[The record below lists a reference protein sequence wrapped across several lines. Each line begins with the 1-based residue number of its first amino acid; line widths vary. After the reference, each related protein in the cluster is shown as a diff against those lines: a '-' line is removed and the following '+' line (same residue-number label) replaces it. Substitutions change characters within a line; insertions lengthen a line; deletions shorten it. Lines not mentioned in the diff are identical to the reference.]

1 MEVIVE
7 FTTWSHHITLFAYF
21 SIRITFLASFLTP
34 LCVCPIKA
42 CGIASL
48 RTRSHA
54 IWLKFPSADWH
65 LVDTSSSSI
74 FSLNERKTNKSR
86 GCSQG
91 VVCAGITTNFKFLA
105 RAVSSTA
112 LCKWA
117 WHASRSSTQSRFG
130 NTCAKILHKV
140 SKYSIMVSAVTQEVI
155 RRQSKKLQ
163 FAGFSAGSD
172 ATAAQRRWGSTCS
185 LPGAEGRDQ
194 SSKGTTQAVAR
205 DFGACRFTC
214 GCFGG
219 N

>member
-7 FTTWSHHITLFAYF
+7 FTTWSHHITL
-21 SIRITFLASFLTP
+21 LGQFLTP
-34 LCVCPIKA
+34 FCVCPIKA
-42 CGIASL
+42 CCIASL

-74 FSLNERKTNKSR
+74 FSLHERKTNKSR
-86 GCSQG
+86 GCSQS
-91 VVCAGITTNFKFLA
+91 VVCAGITTSFKFLA

-117 WHASRSSTQSRFG
+117 WHASRSSRQSRFG
-130 NTCAKILHKV
+130 NTCAKFLHKV
-140 SKYSIMVSAVTQEVI
+140 SKYSTMVSAVTQEVF
-155 RRQSKKLQ
+155 RRQSKKSQ

-194 SSKGTTQAVAR
+194 SSKGTTQAVTR
-205 DFGACRFTC
+205 GFGACRFTC